1 MVCGH
6 SFQNAKIPRA
16 SSGKKMM
23 FWGFF
28 VLKNYRPLSKK
39 LSRSSFAPPACDH
52 CAHSLYEHCAV
63 AQNGFCD
70 NGKYHEQYDTLHGHM
85 RDTKNITQ
93 IDAAN
98 QQSHTTAYP
107 DNPAKQIQRLA
118 DMIQNHKSHN
128 GKEHGTGSGNVHLID
143 TKDPAENYQR
153 AYHKEICQ
161 SRRQSFDQN
170 IGQEP
175 SVNGF

>member
-1 MVCGH
+1 MIQLIVVCHGISM
-6 SFQNAKIPRA
+6 SFFCSFR
-16 SSGKKMM
+16 
-23 FWGFF
+23 
-28 VLKNYRPLSKK
+28 NYATNLFHQYCTIAQGWLS
-39 LSRSSFAPPACDH
+39 
-52 CAHSLYEHCAV
+52 Y
-63 AQNGFCD
+63 
-70 NGKYHEQYDTLHGHM
+70 NGKYHEQHDTLHGHM

-93 IDAAN
+93 IDDAN

-128 GKEHGTGSGNVHLID
+128 GKEHGTGSGNVRLID
-143 TKDPAENYQR
+143 TKDSAEDYQCT
-153 AYHKEICQ
+153 YHKEICQ

-175 SVNGF
+175 SVNGFCIWLQGKEKTGDSYGKHTDQ